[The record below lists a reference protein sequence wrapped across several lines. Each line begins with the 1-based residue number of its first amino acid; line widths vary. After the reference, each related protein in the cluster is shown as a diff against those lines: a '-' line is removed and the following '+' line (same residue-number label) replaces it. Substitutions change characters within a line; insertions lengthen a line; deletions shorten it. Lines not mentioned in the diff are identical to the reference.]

1 MEKLKRYSEA
11 AVTALAIISGA
22 TELYGAE
29 MDECRFIDENR
40 VWVYKSTEDF
50 GATHLIS
57 YMKFDGVKESGGREY
72 HRFHTFKTQKGEQG
86 VTYPEFNHSPSER
99 DFYLRE
105 EDRRV
110 WLLVENHD
118 GEWDGEILLYD
129 FNLGDGDS
137 ITLHPMTDSDH
148 EESYTVRTSDP
159 IDFCGQRCK
168 VLWYEELEMPKALNI
183 YMIEGIGPSTH
194 GTLGYYSLLY
204 TSGEGT
210 DDSSDGG
217 MTTRPDADLLMVC
230 DAGGNVIFNNE
241 KDGPNTGVD
250 AIEHLS
256 GIFYD
261 GHTVVAS
268 GCDLMEIYGLNGLAI
283 RHLEGSDTVSVDV
296 SSFPGGVY
304 VAVAEADGATVAR
317 RKFVVR

>member
-204 TSGEGT
+204 TSGEGA
-210 DDSSDGG
+210 DGSSGG
-217 MTTRPDADLLMVC
+217 VMATRPDADLLMVC
-230 DAGGNVIFNNE
+230 DAGGNVIFDNVN
-241 KDGPNTGVD
+241 DGPNAGTD
-250 AIEHLS
+250 AIELQ
-256 GIFYD
+256 GDILYD
-261 GHTVVAS
+261 GHTVAAP
-268 GCDLMEIYGLNGLAI
+268 GCDFLEIYGLDGMAVRNLGDN
-283 RHLEGSDTVSVDV
+283 DTISMDV
-296 SSFPGGVY
+296 SACPQGVY
-304 VAVAEADGATVAR
+304 IVVAVSGDAVVAR
-317 RKFVVR
+317 KKIVVR